1 MLIKRFNYLPNFK
14 ADANPRITVTGCD
27 GDKTKFC
34 KAGENAS
41 LLLST

>member
-1 MLIKRFNYLPNFK
+1 MLLQGFDYLPNFK
-14 ADANPRITVTGCD
+14 ADANPRITVTGCE

-41 LLLST
+41 FLLST